1 MVELTTKGVVGTG
14 EMTTFKQ
21 VCRRRS
27 FSFQFS
33 PCFSAN
39 YVGADSVK
47 PLGASPAKG
56 LFQLG
61 L

>member
-1 MVELTTKGVVGTG
+1 MVELMKKEVAG
-14 EMTTFKQ
+14 EKTTFKQ
-21 VCRRRS
+21 ACRRPS
-27 FSFQFS
+27 FSSQFS

-56 LFQLG
+56 LFQLE